1 MNLFLTLEKLF
12 QKTLF
17 DLKKVLKFVVGLGYA
32 FESVYFAVFRLVP
45 ILPNVVPISPPSSAN
60 LTFENKKIWGMN
72 SFLTFKILF
81 Q

>member
-1 MNLFLTLEKLF
+1 MNSFLTFEKLI

-32 FESVYFAVFRLVP
+32 FESVYFAVFRLGTYF
-45 ILPNVVPISPPSSAN
+45 AN
-60 LTFENKKIWGMN
+60 CGTYFAA
-72 SFLTFKILF
+72 